1 MIYYVPFPFRVSFS
15 QPSNPPAEVNEGEAR
30 RGVFS
35 QCALIFCGP
44 HCVAPTNTYCCCWY
58 LSAGTLYIEFEDH
71 WHKKYS
77 DSTIKTNWIKRDW
90 LTEML
95 WVLCGV
101 VLLGCCCYNAKG
113 ANALR
118 FVFFVVVAYTIWRAD
133 ERSIALIY
141 FPANS
146 VYINIYKLTHT
157 LVVK

>member
-1 MIYYVPFPFRVSFS
+1 MDDLWCTIPIPRLFLTAIQSTSRGTMVY
-15 QPSNPPAEVNEGEAR
+15 EGEAR

-35 QCALIFCGP
+35 QCALIFCEP
-44 HCVAPTNTYCCCWY
+44 HCVAPTNTYCCCWH

-118 FVFFVVVAYTIWRAD
+118 FVFFVVV
-133 ERSIALIY
+133 
-141 FPANS
+141 
-146 VYINIYKLTHT
+146 VYMARG
-157 LVVK
+157 